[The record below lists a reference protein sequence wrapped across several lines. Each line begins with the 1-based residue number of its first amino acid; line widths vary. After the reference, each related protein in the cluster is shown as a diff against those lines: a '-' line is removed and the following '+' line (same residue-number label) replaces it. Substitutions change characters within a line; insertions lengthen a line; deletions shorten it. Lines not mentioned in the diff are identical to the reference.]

1 MKIVIILIVSVVI
14 GLAVLVWARSA
25 RAAAKSAP
33 GAVMAGLRSQALT
46 VSAKDLG
53 LSQSTSEPFAVIMD
67 IGYPQAVVTV
77 VSFATGD
84 ASIYFST
91 GGGVLGGVGH
101 ESVRKAALA
110 FVHESSHLTSKMQP
124 AANFPYAAP
133 GAVRFYVRTN
143 AGTLVSEAPEKEL
156 ATGKHE
162 LSPLYIAG
170 QDVITQLRL
179 ITPAK

>member
-1 MKIVIILIVSVVI
+1 MRIVVILIVCVVL
-14 GLAVLVWARSA
+14 GVAVLMWPRSA
-25 RAAAKSAP
+25 HTAAKSAP
-33 GAVMAGLRSQALT
+33 SEGMAALRNQALT

-53 LSQSTSEPFAVIMD
+53 VSQSTHEPFAVVMD
-67 IGYPQAVVTV
+67 IGYTQAVVTV
-77 VSFATGD
+77 VSFASGD

-101 ESVRKAALA
+101 ESVRKAAIA
-110 FVHESSHLTSKMQP
+110 FVHESSHLTGKMQP
-124 AANFPYAAP
+124 AANCPYPAP

-143 AGTLVSEAPEKEL
+143 AGTLAAEAPEKEL
-156 ATGKHE
+156 ASGKSA

>member
-1 MKIVIILIVSVVI
+1 
-14 GLAVLVWARSA
+14 
-25 RAAAKSAP
+25 
-33 GAVMAGLRSQALT
+33 MAGLRNQALT
-46 VSAKDLG
+46 ISGKDLG
-53 LSQSTSEPFAVIMD
+53 VSQSTHEPFAVIMD

-77 VSFATGD
+77 VSFASGD

-101 ESVRKAALA
+101 ESVRKAAVA
-110 FVHESSHLTSKMQP
+110 FVHESSHLTAKMQS

-143 AGTLVSEAPEKEL
+143 AGTLVAEAPEKEL
-156 ATGKHE
+156 ASGKHE
-162 LSPLYIAG
+162 FSPLYIAG
-170 QDVITQLRL
+170 QGVITQLRL